1 LFNPLTA
8 LYTNHHLFNI
18 MSVVMRMQPDINY
31 IIQES
36 LKGDKIYVEILL
48 KRLNPVIFKNIYTY
62 WSPSDPLTQ
71 DLQQEGYMI
80 ILQSLKDFDTDRKV
94 HFLQYVKIR
103 LYYFYKDYF
112 KKSIKNDA
120 LSMDHLYETGR
131 ELISDCRDQLTSI
144 ILKEEEDSL
153 HKCID
158 ELSEKEQMIISLF
171 YFRRLSIQEIADKL
185 GIKYR
190 AVINIKSNAVRKLR
204 RKMSKLLFQ

>member
-1 LFNPLTA
+1 
-8 LYTNHHLFNI
+8 
-18 MSVVMRMQPDINY
+18 MRMQPDINY

>member
-18 MSVVMRMQPDINY
+18 MSVVISMQPDINY

>member
-80 ILQSLKDFDTDRKV
+80 ILQSLKDFDTDRTV

>member
-103 LYYFYKDYF
+103 LYYFYIDYF

>member
-1 LFNPLTA
+1 MFNPLTA

-71 DLQQEGYMI
+71 DLQLEGYMI

>member
-1 LFNPLTA
+1 
-8 LYTNHHLFNI
+8 
-18 MSVVMRMQPDINY
+18 
-31 IIQES
+31 
-36 LKGDKIYVEILL
+36 
-48 KRLNPVIFKNIYTY
+48 
-62 WSPSDPLTQ
+62 
-71 DLQQEGYMI
+71 
-80 ILQSLKDFDTDRKV
+80 
-94 HFLQYVKIR
+94 
-103 LYYFYKDYF
+103 
-112 KKSIKNDA
+112 
-120 LSMDHLYETGR
+120 MDHLYETGR

>member
-1 LFNPLTA
+1 
-8 LYTNHHLFNI
+8 
-18 MSVVMRMQPDINY
+18 MRMQPDINY

-131 ELISDCRDQLTSI
+131 ELISNCRDQLTSI

>member
-1 LFNPLTA
+1 MFNPLTA
-8 LYTNHHLFNI
+8 LYTNHYLFNI

>member
-1 LFNPLTA
+1 MFNPLTA

>member
-1 LFNPLTA
+1 
-8 LYTNHHLFNI
+8 
-18 MSVVMRMQPDINY
+18 MRMQPDINY

-144 ILKEEEDSL
+144 IVKEEEDSL

>member
-131 ELISDCRDQLTSI
+131 ELT
-144 ILKEEEDSL
+144 
-153 HKCID
+153 
-158 ELSEKEQMIISLF
+158 
-171 YFRRLSIQEIADKL
+171 
-185 GIKYR
+185 G
-190 AVINIKSNAVRKLR
+190 
-204 RKMSKLLFQ
+204 

>member
-1 LFNPLTA
+1 
-8 LYTNHHLFNI
+8 
-18 MSVVMRMQPDINY
+18 MSVVISMQPDINY

>member
-1 LFNPLTA
+1 
-8 LYTNHHLFNI
+8 
-18 MSVVMRMQPDINY
+18 MRMQPDINY

-204 RKMSKLLFQ
+204 RKNVKITVPIAWFLC

>member
-48 KRLNPVIFKNIYTY
+48 KRLNPVIIKNIYTY

>member
-71 DLQQEGYMI
+71 DLQQEGYMK

>member
-1 LFNPLTA
+1 
-8 LYTNHHLFNI
+8 
-18 MSVVMRMQPDINY
+18 MSVVMSMQPDINY

>member
-1 LFNPLTA
+1 MFNPLTA

-112 KKSIKNDA
+112 KKNIKNDA

>member
-1 LFNPLTA
+1 
-8 LYTNHHLFNI
+8 
-18 MSVVMRMQPDINY
+18 MRMQPDINY

-48 KRLNPVIFKNIYTY
+48 KSLNPVIFKNIYTY

>member
-1 LFNPLTA
+1 
-8 LYTNHHLFNI
+8 
-18 MSVVMRMQPDINY
+18 MQPDINY

-112 KKSIKNDA
+112 KKNIKNDA

>member
-204 RKMSKLLFQ
+204 RTKDY

>member
-18 MSVVMRMQPDINY
+18 MSVVMRMQSDINY

-158 ELSEKEQMIISLF
+158 ELSEKEQMIIRLF

-190 AVINIKSNAVRKLR
+190 TVINIKSNAVRKLR

>member
-31 IIQES
+31 IIHES

>member
-18 MSVVMRMQPDINY
+18 MSVVMRMQSDINY

-190 AVINIKSNAVRKLR
+190 TVINIKSNAVRKLR

>member
-1 LFNPLTA
+1 
-8 LYTNHHLFNI
+8 
-18 MSVVMRMQPDINY
+18 MRMQSDINY

>member
-18 MSVVMRMQPDINY
+18 MSVVMRMQSDINY

>member
-1 LFNPLTA
+1 
-8 LYTNHHLFNI
+8 

>member
-204 RKMSKLLFQ
+204 RIMSKLLFQ

>member
-1 LFNPLTA
+1 MFNPLTA

-190 AVINIKSNAVRKLR
+190 AVINIKSNDVRKLR

>member
-1 LFNPLTA
+1 
-8 LYTNHHLFNI
+8 

-36 LKGDKIYVEILL
+36 LKGDKIYVEILF

>member
-1 LFNPLTA
+1 
-8 LYTNHHLFNI
+8 
-18 MSVVMRMQPDINY
+18 MSVVMRMQSDINY

>member
-1 LFNPLTA
+1 MFNPLTA

-18 MSVVMRMQPDINY
+18 MSVVMSMQPDINY